1 MGLEDLFNVVKTRL
15 NVPSAPSEGED
26 KDKGDRSDKADTA
39 VKVPVNIAFKCPRC
53 LNMVMTDELEKNL
66 RVCPECG
73 YHARMT
79 APDRIRLITDKE
91 SFREFDADMK
101 SLNPIDFPDYEAKQQ
116 KLRESTGLKDAA
128 VTGECTI
135 RGEKCVLGVMDSRY
149 MMASMGSVVGE
160 KITRAFE
167 YATEN
172 RLPVIMFTA
181 SGGARMQEGIVSLM
195 QMAKTSGAVARHSD
209 AGLLYITVLTDPTTG
224 GVTASFA
231 SLGDII
237 IAEPKVLVGFA
248 GRRVIEG
255 TIKQRLPDDFQSAEF
270 MLEHGFAD
278 MIVERKSM
286 RRTIAHILKLHPMRD
301 YYKGGNE

>member
-1 MGLEDLFNVVKTRL
+1 VGLEDLFNVVKTRF
-15 NVPSAPSEGED
+15 NAYPAAPEGEE
-26 KDKGDRSDKADTA
+26 RDKADKADKADSA
-39 VKVPVNIAFKCPRC
+39 VKVPANIVFKCPRC
-53 LNMVMTDELEKNL
+53 LNMIMTDELEKNL

-73 YHARMT
+73 YHSRLT
-79 APDRIRLITDKE
+79 APERIRLIADKE
-91 SFREFDADMK
+91 SFHEFDADMK
-101 SLNPIDFPDYEAKQQ
+101 SLNPIDFPDYEAKQR
-116 KLRESTGLKDAA
+116 KLRESTGLNDAA
-128 VTGECTI
+128 VTGECTV
-135 RGEKCVLGVMDSRY
+135 RGEKCVIGVMDSRY

-167 YATEN
+167 YATEHK
-172 RLPVIMFTA
+172 LPVIMFTA

-286 RRTIAHILKLHPMRD
+286 RRTIAHILKLHPMRE
-301 YYKGGNE
+301 YLRGGDE